1 MLLVNEVMMEVVDME
16 VVVDVEVSMISDL
29 LAPPSSG
36 ETTMH

>member
-1 MLLVNEVMMEVVDME
+1 ME
-16 VVVDVEVSMISDL
+16 VVVDVEVVDMEEVVDMKVSMISDL